1 MPHHCGTVALV
12 GRPNAG
18 KSSLLNALVG
28 TRIAAVSR
36 RPQTTRTRLVGVYS
50 AEDLQAVLVDT
61 PGIHAART
69 PLNEFM
75 VKEAEKALEEV
86 DLACW
91 ILDAQGLVAA
101 LAGGFPVLSDADM
114 LVQSR
119 LGDRPVVIALNKV
132 DLVDKPAL
140 LPVLEALQAAAN
152 PRSIVPISAKKSQ
165 GLVPLARAWA
175 EALPEGEPL
184 YPPDHVTDALERQ
197 IAAEL
202 IRERVF
208 ELTEQ
213 EVPYAT
219 AVEIEK
225 FDETER
231 EAGKVRVHAK
241 ILCEKDSQKAIL
253 IGKGGTM
260 IKRIGTEARRSL
272 EQLLDCRV
280 RLDLFVVVQRDWTT
294 KPRQLKDLGYAG

>member
-28 TRIAAVSR
+28 ARIAAVSR

-50 AEDLQAVLVDT
+50 ADELQAVLVDT

-75 VKEAEKALEEV
+75 VQEAEKALEEV

-91 ILDAQGLVAA
+91 ILDAQNLVAA
-101 LAGGFPVLSDADM
+101 LAGGFPVLSDADA

-152 PRSIVPISAKKSQ
+152 PRSIVPISAKKEQ
-165 GLVPLARAWA
+165 GLEALARAWA

-213 EVPYAT
+213 EIPYAT

-280 RLDLFVVVQRDWTT
+280 RLDLFVVVQPDWTK
-294 KPRQLKDLGYAG
+294 KPRQLRDLGYAG